1 MTRQEYI
8 EKQYCVNRYLQH
20 LSLKDLIQRTKDVLA
35 IYCVLNEQGRIGLRP
50 INGEGEYWATLFIH
64 IMTEMD
70 LRKATFPDG
79 FLEDAPLV
87 NPTWPEIPKPVD
99 AIKRIKLSGDYLVKY
114 GEQRYLR
121 PMFERGRLRIAP
133 AASYNDPSL
142 NQARKDSELEVS
154 ILLDPSETKIEL
166 VNQHTLESERTIEA
180 IGNITATIDCTSN
193 YYVYCLS
200 MVYDA
205 RLFDDFEADCCVI
218 IHQPLRFVERLYKEF
233 SQRFP
238 GWTGQA
244 TGVVYYDPLIIDR
257 MPSSVFF
264 HKHFRYAYQKEYRIV
279 LRPPNSEKRFE
290 PFFVELGSLEEY
302 CDLVCLQLPS
312 LNASI
317 RPLLILDVT

>member
-8 EKQYCVNRYLQH
+8 EEQYRAKRYLQH
-20 LSLKDLIQRTKDVLA
+20 LSLKDLIQRTRDVLTV
-35 IYCVLNEQGRIGLRP
+35 YCVLNEQGKIGLRP
-50 INGEGEYWATLFIH
+50 INGEGEYWATLFLH

-70 LRKATFPDG
+70 LRKATFPDR
-79 FLEDAPLV
+79 FLVGAALV
-87 NPTWPEIPKPVD
+87 TPTWPEIPKPVG
-99 AIKRIKLSGDYLVKY
+99 AIKNIKLSGDYLVKY

-133 AASYNDPSL
+133 AASYNDLSL

-180 IGNITATIDCTSN
+180 LGNITATIDYPSN

-200 MVYDA
+200 MAYDT

-218 IHQPLRFVERLYKEF
+218 IHHPLRFVEKLYEEF
-233 SQRFP
+233 SQRFS
-238 GWTGQA
+238 GWTGRA
-244 TGVVYYDPLIIDR
+244 TGVVYYDPLMIDQ
-257 MPSSVFF
+257 MPLSVFF

-279 LRPPNSEKRFE
+279 LLPPESEEAFE

-302 CDLVCLQLPS
+302 CDLVCL
-312 LNASI
+312 
-317 RPLLILDVT
+317 